1 MHIVVFHF
9 LVYIQNTETLNNSF
23 LKRRR
28 FLLKVWLERY
38 KVLNIDYVYFILKV
52 LNLPDR

>member
-52 LNLPDR
+52 LNLADR